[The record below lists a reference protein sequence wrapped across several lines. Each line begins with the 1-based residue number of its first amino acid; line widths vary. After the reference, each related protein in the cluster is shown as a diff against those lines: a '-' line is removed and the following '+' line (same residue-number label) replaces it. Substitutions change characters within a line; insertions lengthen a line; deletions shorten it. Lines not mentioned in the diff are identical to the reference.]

1 MHARC
6 QHLARFM
13 LSLATTVIVSLP
25 AMSYATPQRD
35 GGTGGAPGHNPRILS
50 PGSRAFGHSYGEWA
64 ERYWQWVL
72 AQPTPSN
79 PQLDATGAFAGVG
92 QSGPVWFLAGTFG
105 SSAERSIRIPSGK
118 ALFFAV
124 QPWIF
129 GAGTFDCEPTVPGVP
144 CDLPT
149 LHAAAA
155 VATDGSS
162 VVEASIDGQPVD
174 NAAGYRAADEG
185 SFSITVPADN
195 PIGIPAGT
203 YSPQVV
209 DGYWLLLAPLS
220 PGEHTITAHIVSNQF
235 GGFEYTLTDHIHVMP
250 PSRMSA
256 SLSTVDF
263 WKSAGADV
271 APVPITKRASWG
283 SVKAIYR

>member
-1 MHARC
+1 MFPSRPHHARFFFA
-6 QHLARFM
+6 LA
-13 LSLATTVIVSLP
+13 LALVSLVNL
-25 AMSYATPQRD
+25 A
-35 GGTGGAPGHNPRILS
+35 S
-50 PGSRAFGHSYGEWA
+50 PCFAGPVKDANSNGSGSNNAGVLPLGSSAFGRTYAQWA
-64 ERYWQWVL
+64 ELYWQWVL

-79 PQLDATGAFAGVG
+79 PQLDATGAFAGDG

-105 SSAERSIRIPSGK
+105 NSVERSITLPSGK

-155 VATDGSS
+155 TATDGSS
-162 VVEASIDGQPVD
+162 VVEASIDGVPVSG
-174 NAAGYRAADEG
+174 ARGYRAADGG

-209 DGYWLLLAPLS
+209 DCYGLFLAPLTIGS
-220 PGEHTITAHIVSNQF
+220 HTIQSHVVSNQF
-235 GGFEYTLTDHIHVMP
+235 GGFEYTVIDHIQVV
-250 PSRMSA
+250 PS
-256 SLSTVDF
+256 LGVTTQTSTTEF
-263 WKSAGADV
+263 WKGAGADV
-271 APVPITKRASWG
+271 APAPTVRHS
-283 SVKAIYR
+283 